1 MTKKLPKPTPMMA
14 LDGLK
19 MVLGAVQENHRISE
33 TEQTKRHEITAFKE
47 TELERIRSQRDVMKD
62 YFERTF
68 SEREKNFD
76 NLFQALDKGIE
87 SNNSQVIEQSLSTI
101 IKIAEDSPL
110 KQIKKLKS
118 DFHNPDVKNI
128 EI

>member
-62 YFERTF
+62 YFERIF

-76 NLFQALDKGIE
+76 NLFKAFDKGIE

-101 IKIAEDSPL
+101 IQIAEDSPL

-118 DFHNPDVKNI
+118 DLNNPDIKHI